1 MQDASQRIDRLER
14 VLADLEAR
22 VEVIE
27 SPRRIAAGGQP
38 GGSALPT
45 MAPPQPRAPRPTPRE
60 ETWRGGLQVGRE
72 DLEDLVGGRLLAW
85 VGGLAVLLGIVFL
98 FALAVS
104 NGWIGESA
112 RVLLGAAGSA
122 GLLALGVW
130 LHERKAR
137 TDAALASIATGVSGL
152 FVTITVAAQVYELIP
167 ALLGTAF
174 VVGAGAVATTL
185 AARWESRGIAALG
198 ILGAVA
204 APVLAGA
211 PATGGT
217 MLILFVALASAAGV
231 LLWQRWGWLALAAFA
246 VATPQWVGYLVDQE
260 PGPLPVLIAFG
271 LLGVAVA
278 VGHDVRSGAERLRA
292 SSAFLLALN
301 AFVVAAAGWVAV
313 ATSWDTEAGNLWVA
327 AVALVHLAV
336 GLAGPRVAGVKEDLR
351 LLSLV
356 IGALAANVAF
366 GLIADGLV
374 QSVGW
379 AAAGVGFAALGRRTR
394 ASGGQ
399 ETRLVESGLG
409 GHLALSLVSAVAV
422 SDPYDVM
429 NGYDTLTL
437 EGAAAIGA
445 LAAACLV
452 SAWIARERHGW
463 WAIAL
468 NSAALVVIAALTALT
483 LDGLSLV
490 LALGAEVVALG
501 AIARRTRDDVA
512 AYGAAG
518 FLVLAATHALVVE
531 APPVSLITGLADPVA
546 ALAAL
551 GAVGGC
557 LLLLAAWV
565 PFGDARIAAALRGAA
580 AVSALYLA
588 SALVVTPFET
598 DAAIDSALL
607 SAHQQGQMVLSV
619 FWGLVGVATIV
630 VGLRR
635 DLAIVR
641 VAGLALLGMTVAKLF
656 LFDLATLTAG
666 YRVVAFIGLGLLL
679 LGGALVWQRLRP
691 QALADLRET
700 PPGVR

>member
-1 MQDASQRIDRLER
+1 MQSTAERIDRLER
-14 VLADLEAR
+14 LVVDLDTRLGA
-22 VEVIE
+22 IE
-27 SPRRIAAGGQP
+27 RPRRTPA
-38 GGSALPT
+38 
-45 MAPPQPRAPRPTPRE
+45 APPPRPLSSPPAVAPAPTPASPPPADPK
-60 ETWRGGLQVGRE
+60 RGGLHVGR
-72 DLEDLVGGRLLAW
+72 DNLEDLIGGRLLAW

-104 NGWIGESA
+104 SGWIGETA
-112 RVLLGAAGSA
+112 RVLLGAAGAA

-130 LHERKAR
+130 LHECKAR
-137 TDAALASIATGVSGL
+137 TDAALAAVAAGVAGL
-152 FVTITVAAQVYELIP
+152 FVAATVAAHVYELIP
-167 ALLGTAF
+167 ALVGTVCVIAVGAIGTAL
-174 VVGAGAVATTL
+174 AV
-185 AARWESRGIAALG
+185 RWESRGIAALG
-198 ILGAVA
+198 ILGAIA
-204 APVLAGA
+204 SPLLAGA
-211 PATGGT
+211 PASAGT

-246 VATPQWVGYLVDQE
+246 VATPQWVAYLLSQE
-260 PGPLPVLIAFG
+260 PNPLPVLIAFG
-271 LLGVAVA
+271 ILGVAVA

-301 AFVVAAAGWVAV
+301 AFAVAAAGWVAL
-313 ATSWDTEAGNLWVA
+313 AMSWNADAANIWVA

-336 GLAGPRVAGVKEDLR
+336 GMAGPRVAGVKEDLQ

-366 GLIADGLV
+366 GLIADGLI

-379 AAAGVGFAALGRRTR
+379 AAAGVGFAAMARSKR
-394 ASGGQ
+394 AAGEW

-409 GHLALSLVSAVAV
+409 GHLALSLVSAIAV
-422 SDPYDVM
+422 SEPYDVM
-429 NGYDTLTL
+429 NGYAKISP

-452 SAWIARERHGW
+452 SAWISRERHKL
-463 WAIAL
+463 WAIGL
-468 NSAALVVIAALTALT
+468 NSAGLIAIAALTALT

-490 LALGAEVVALG
+490 LALGGEVVGLA
-501 AIARRTRDDVA
+501 AIALRTRDEVA
-512 AYGAAG
+512 TYGAVG
-518 FLVLAATHALVVE
+518 FLGLAATHALAVE
-531 APPVSLITGLADPVA
+531 APPVSLVTGLADPGAAVA
-546 ALAAL
+546 ALGTVA
-551 GAVGGC
+551 GC

-565 PFGDARIAAALRGAA
+565 DFGDRRCGPALRGAA
-580 AVSALYLA
+580 AVTALYLA
-588 SALVVTPFET
+588 STLVVTPFES

-619 FWGLVGVATIV
+619 FWGLIGVATIV

-635 DLAIVR
+635 DEVIVR
-641 VAGLALLGMTVAKLF
+641 VAGLALLGVTVAKLF

-679 LGGALVWQRLRP
+679 LGGAFVWQRLRP
-691 QALADLRET
+691 QALADLREA